1 MAGVPQ
7 LHRGRLMN
15 AIRKWVQA
23 LFFLLTNG
31 SWNFPFTRSI
41 YQGPLKVVCS
51 PGLNCYS
58 CPAATTYCP
67 MGALQQILGGVRMA
81 LENGQYFFGLYV
93 VGTLGVIGGFV
104 GRMVCGW
111 LCPFGLLQELLHK
124 IPSIKFGV
132 PRVLRF
138 VKFAVLLL
146 MVFVLPLTAVG
157 ELGIGSP
164 WFCKYLCPAGTL
176 EAGLPMLFLQPSLR
190 EAIGLLFYSKLLI
203 LFIFSAWSVLASRPF
218 CRTTCPLG
226 AFYALFSS
234 VKLIKLQLDQERCT
248 NCKACHAVCPMGVNF
263 NESPNDT
270 ECITCLACSRI
281 CPFQAI
287 RLEIAGLPLASIRK
301 GPQAKPSIVSPH
313 PLG

>member
-1 MAGVPQ
+1 MET
-7 LHRGRLMN
+7 LRR
-15 AIRKWVQA
+15 WVQA

-31 SWNFPFTRSI
+31 AWNFPLTRTI

-58 CPAATTYCP
+58 CPASTTYCP
-67 MGALQQILGGVRMA
+67 MGALQQLLGGVRMA
-81 LENGQYFFGLYV
+81 LENGQYFFGFYV
-93 VGTLGVIGGFV
+93 VGTLGVIGGFI

-111 LCPFGLLQELLHK
+111 LCPFGLFQELLHK
-124 IPSIKFGV
+124 IPSAKFDV
-132 PRVLRF
+132 PRSLRF
-138 VKFAVLLL
+138 AKFAILLL
-146 MVFVLPLTAVG
+146 MVCILPLAVTDS
-157 ELGIGSP
+157 LGIGSP

-176 EAGLPMLFLQPSLR
+176 EAGIPMLLLQPSLR
-190 EAIGLLFYSKLLI
+190 ETIGLLFYSKVSILL
-203 LFIFSAWSVLASRPF
+203 LFSGWSVFSSRPF

-234 VKLIKLQLDQERCT
+234 VKLIKLALNHERCT
-248 NCKACHAVCPMGVNF
+248 NCKACHAVCPMGVHF

-287 RLEIAGLPLASIRK
+287 HLEIGGVPLTSMADHHK
-301 GPQAKPSIVSPH
+301 TKPRVVSPQ